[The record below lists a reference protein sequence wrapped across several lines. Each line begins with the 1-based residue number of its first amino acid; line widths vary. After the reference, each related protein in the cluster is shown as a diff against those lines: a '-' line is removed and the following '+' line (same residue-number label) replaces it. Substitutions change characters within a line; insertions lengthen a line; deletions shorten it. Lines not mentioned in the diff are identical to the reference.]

1 MRKLMTA
8 VLLTALVATV
18 ASSPLWAKTY
28 SFRLSQAASI
38 NGTQLT
44 PGAYKLELNG
54 NNEALIYRNG
64 KLLTKATVE
73 VKPRT
78 NGSTRNSVLRNADGA
93 ITEIRLKKQV
103 VVFVR

>member
-1 MRKLMTA
+1 M
-8 VLLTALVATV
+8 VV
-18 ASSPLWAKTY
+18 
-28 SFRLSQAASI
+28 
-38 NGTQLT
+38 
-44 PGAYKLELNG
+44 
-54 NNEALIYRNG
+54 
-64 KLLTKATVE
+64 KATVE

>member
-18 ASSPLWAKTY
+18 ASSPLWAKSY
-28 SFRLSQAASI
+28 SFRLDQASSI
-38 NGTQLT
+38 GGTQLK
-44 PGAYKLELNG
+44 PGAYRLKLNG
-54 NNEALIYRNG
+54 NNEALIYRNR
-64 KLLTKATVE
+64 KLVVKATVE

>member
-1 MRKLMTA
+1 M
-8 VLLTALVATV
+8 LVATV

-38 NGTQLT
+38 NGTELT
-44 PGAYKLELNG
+44 PGVYKLELNG
-54 NNEALIYRNG
+54 NNEALIYRNR
-64 KLLTKATVE
+64 KLVAKAPVE

-78 NGSTRNSVLRNADGA
+78 NGSTRGSVLRKADGA